1 MSKSLGLKWEMG
13 GGAGES
19 PGWWLCVGA
28 AAEATHATNNISSR
42 RIMANQS
49 KSGSESNATAD
60 AFGYNGHSSGAKLP
74 TEAKCIGELNGMSPR
89 ISSFCLIS
97 HDEGAA
103 RGACSKKNLLTLPR
117 RGKHSAQYGND
128 VRGDAL
134 YGSTSRHYCLAGGG
148 HSAFT
153 SSAAVPSGARRP
165 ALLVFRKDQ
174 QFPS

>member
-1 MSKSLGLKWEMG
+1 MSKSLGLRWEIG

-19 PGWWLCVGA
+19 PGWWLYIVGCIGCFSRSS
-28 AAEATHATNNISSR
+28 NMSSR
-42 RIMANQS
+42 RIITNQS

-60 AFGYNGHSSGAKLP
+60 AFGYNGHSSGARLP
-74 TEAKCIGELNGMSPR
+74 TEAKCIVELSEMPPGTSN
-89 ISSFCLIS
+89 FCLVS

-103 RGACSKKNLLTLPR
+103 RGACSDKNLLTLPR

-128 VRGDAL
+128 VWGDAL
-134 YGSTSRHYCLAGGG
+134 YGLTSRHYCLAGGG